1 MKKFIYVFATFV
13 LAVLIYG
20 CATIMHGTSQDIAI
34 SSNPSNGKV
43 TIDGNILGNTP
54 LTTSLSRKDIHSVK
68 IELDGYHPF
77 ESKIMKETSGWVWG
91 NIIFGGLIGL
101 AVDAITGGLYNL
113 TPEQVQA
120 ELREMKSQA
129 SFKKDSDKLFITV
142 TLSPK
147 PEWKKIGQLEKL
159 N

>member
-1 MKKFIYVFATFV
+1 MRKSFYIFGTFI
-13 LAVLIYG
+13 LAILIYG
-20 CATIMHGTSQDIAI
+20 CATIMHGTSQDIAV
-34 SSNPSNGKV
+34 SSNPSNAKV
-43 TIDGNILGNTP
+43 TIDGNTVGNTP
-54 LTTSLSRKDIHSVK
+54 LTTSLSRKDIHTVK

-101 AVDAITGGLYNL
+101 AVDAITGGLYDL

-120 ELREMKSQA
+120 EMREMKNQT
-129 SFKKDSDKLFITV
+129 SFIKEKDKLFITV
-142 TLSPK
+142 TLNPK

>member
-1 MKKFIYVFATFV
+1 
-13 LAVLIYG
+13 
-20 CATIMHGTSQDIAI
+20 MHGTSQDIAV
-34 SSNPSNGKV
+34 SSNPSNAKV
-43 TIDGNILGNTP
+43 TVDGNTVGNTP
-54 LTTSLSRKDIHSVK
+54 LTTSLSRKDIHTVK

-101 AVDAITGGLYNL
+101 AVDAITGGLYDL

-120 ELREMKSQA
+120 EMREMKNQT
-129 SFKKDSDKLFITV
+129 SFIKEKDKLFITV
-142 TLSPK
+142 TLNPK